1 VQELTNSIGMKLVR
15 IPAGRFSMGSPAS
28 EPGSE
33 EHEVLHKVELTQDYF
48 MGVTEVTEQQWAT
61 VMLPAFTTQTVEKRD
76 PETKRLIKREE
87 VQVRE
92 PKLDSQ
98 LPMTGIS
105 WLEAMEFCRRL
116 GELPEEKK
124 EGRRYRLPTEAEWER
139 ACRADTSSAY
149 SFGDDRS
156 KLKEFAW
163 YGGQEAKPVGQ
174 VKPNAWGLYDMHGN
188 VAEWC
193 YDSFANYSEE
203 LVTDPSGSS
212 KIVTLERVV
221 RGGCFEAKES
231 QCRSSWRGNAMPK
244 SKSQTIGFRILLGP
258 EIRVEELPT
267 EINSIGQRL
276 ITIPAGRFLM
286 GSELGEDDE
295 RPVREVTISRP
306 FQLSATEVTQGQW
319 KTVMGTE
326 PWKGKSDVIEGDSYP
341 ATYVNWED
349 AMDFCRTI
357 SRLSEEKISGRVYRL
372 PTEAEWEF
380 ASRGGIVAEYSFG
393 DSATILDSFGWYAEN
408 SDGHPQAA
416 GRKMPNAFGLF
427 DMHGN
432 VWEWC
437 SDWYDDKHYGSALR
451 TDPQG
456 PSSGLLRIV
465 RGGAWSVGVAACRSA
480 IREGSNPAFR
490 VSNRGFRVATNSSGR
505 SLLLQRGEK

>member
-1 VQELTNSIGMKLVR
+1 MPLNSKWFHFASSTLIGLLLPATATFGQDADVAPSVKEITNSIGMKLVR

-174 VKPNAWGLYDMHGN
+174 LKPNAW
-188 VAEWC
+188 
-193 YDSFANYSEE
+193 
-203 LVTDPSGSS
+203 
-212 KIVTLERVV
+212 
-221 RGGCFEAKES
+221 
-231 QCRSSWRGNAMPK
+231 
-244 SKSQTIGFRILLGP
+244 
-258 EIRVEELPT
+258 
-267 EINSIGQRL
+267 
-276 ITIPAGRFLM
+276 
-286 GSELGEDDE
+286 
-295 RPVREVTISRP
+295 
-306 FQLSATEVTQGQW
+306 
-319 KTVMGTE
+319 
-326 PWKGKSDVIEGDSYP
+326 
-341 ATYVNWED
+341 
-349 AMDFCRTI
+349 
-357 SRLSEEKISGRVYRL
+357 
-372 PTEAEWEF
+372 
-380 ASRGGIVAEYSFG
+380 
-393 DSATILDSFGWYAEN
+393 
-408 SDGHPQAA
+408 
-416 GRKMPNAFGLF
+416 GLF

-432 VWEWC
+432 AAEWC
-437 SDWYDDKHYGSALR
+437 YDFFGAYAEGLIENPS
-451 TDPQG
+451 G
-456 PSSGLLRIV
+456 PERLLSVQFEIQRVI
-465 RGGAWSVGVAACRSA
+465 RGGSMESKEAD
-480 IREGSNPAFR
+480 
-490 VSNRGFRVATNSSGR
+490 
-505 SLLLQRGEK
+505 